1 MSNRPSGSIATSRGA
16 VAVALRHPEDE
27 AQRVQQRRARQVEA
41 VLEEFFSRSG
51 RRAHT
56 HGSGYVRLWRDLQES
71 TSGGKLVR
79 PQLVISAYEGL
90 GGPAGT
96 AVAWVA
102 AALELLHTALIVH
115 DDVIDRDFVR
125 RGKPNIS
132 GKYRDLAASNGA
144 DSATAE
150 HHGMSAAVVAGDLA
164 LFYSY
169 RMIDYSGV
177 SEATRAPLLE
187 LMDEALFASA
197 AGELLD
203 LDYSEAVVIPTVDN
217 ILEMARLKTAV
228 YSFEVPLK
236 AGAVLAGASGEVV
249 EALGNFGSEIG
260 TAYQIVDDLLGV
272 FGDPAATGKSTTSD
286 LREGKRTVLVA
297 HAAASDLWTQISPL
311 FGSAGLSDG
320 EADQLRHVFDAS
332 GARRYAEGLLA
343 EHVGRAEAI
352 LSQPFIPAALRR
364 ELEPMISHVLRRQR

>member
-1 MSNRPSGSIATSRGA
+1 
-16 VAVALRHPEDE
+16 
-27 AQRVQQRRARQVEA
+27 
-41 VLEEFFSRSG
+41 
-51 RRAHT
+51 
-56 HGSGYVRLWRDLQES
+56 
-71 TSGGKLVR
+71 
-79 PQLVISAYEGL
+79 
-90 GGPAGT
+90 
-96 AVAWVA
+96 
-102 AALELLHTALIVH
+102 
-115 DDVIDRDFVR
+115 VIDRDFVR

-203 LDYSEAVVIPTVDN
+203 LDYSETVAIPSVDS

-236 AGAVLAGASGEVV
+236 AGAVLAGASAEVID
-249 EALGNFGSEIG
+249 ALGEFGREIG
-260 TAYQIVDDLLGV
+260 IAYQIVDDLLGV
-272 FGDPAATGKSTTSD
+272 FGDPAATGKSTMSD

-297 HAAASDLWTQISPL
+297 HAAASDLWAQIAPL
-311 FGSAGLSDG
+311 FGSAALSDG
-320 EADQLRHVFDAS
+320 EADELRQVFDAS
-332 GARRYAEGLLA
+332 GARLYAEGLLA

-352 LSQPFIPAALRR
+352 LAQPFLPAAIHR
-364 ELEPMISHVLRRQR
+364 ELEPMISHVLKRQR